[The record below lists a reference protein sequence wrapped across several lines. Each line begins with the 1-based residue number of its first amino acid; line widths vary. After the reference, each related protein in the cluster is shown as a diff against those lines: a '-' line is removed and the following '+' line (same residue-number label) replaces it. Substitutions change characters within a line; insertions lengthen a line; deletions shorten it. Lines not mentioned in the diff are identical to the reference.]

1 MKNYLIYLL
10 AAVSCTTVAD
20 LKAQVSTK
28 TGNETTKLIIPK
40 KFYKDS
46 IDFSNAPKRLNNKYP
61 LSDQKNE
68 GGWVLNKKA
77 SDEFKG
83 KKLNEERWF
92 PNNPKWKG
100 RQPTFFAKENTTF
113 ENGCCVMR
121 TYKPEAGT
129 LPEGYTHTAGF
140 LVSKELFLYG
150 YFEAR
155 LRPNDSP
162 WVFGFWMS
170 NNERDWW
177 TEIDICENCPG
188 NPVNR
193 HDLNSNVHVFKAP
206 ADKGDIKKHID
217 FPSKYYIPFELQKDF
232 HVWGLDWSKEY
243 IRLYIDGIL
252 YREIENK
259 YWHQPLRINLNN
271 ESNKW
276 FGALPDDN
284 NMDSEY
290 LIDYVRVWNKK
301 EK

>member
-1 MKNYLIYLL
+1 MKNYLIFLL
-10 AAVSCTTVAD
+10 TASCTTAVD
-20 LKAQVSTK
+20 LNAQVCTK
-28 TGNETTKLIIPK
+28 TGNESTELTIPE

-46 IDFSNAPKRLNNKYP
+46 IDLSNAPKRLNNKYP

-68 GGWVLNKKA
+68 GGWVLNPKA

-100 RQPTFFAKENTTF
+100 RQPTFFANENTTF

-121 TYKPEAGT
+121 TYKPEAGS

-170 NNERDWW
+170 NNERNWW

-188 NPVNR
+188 NPANR

-206 ADKGDIKKHID
+206 ADKGDIKKHIN
-217 FPSKYYIPFELQKDF
+217 FPAKYYIPFELQKDF

-243 IRLYIDGIL
+243 IRLA
-252 YREIENK
+252 R
-259 YWHQPLRINLNN
+259 RT
-271 ESNKW
+271 
-276 FGALPDDN
+276 
-284 NMDSEY
+284 
-290 LIDYVRVWNKK
+290 
-301 EK
+301 